1 MRIASLFLI
10 LVTSCVFASVASAQA
25 TITVG
30 GTIYQPN
37 ANPPAMNNPSLDN
50 VLAGDV
56 YSVTLNST
64 GSITAPGTYTS
75 FSGADF
81 SDFTHSADENQFI
94 SVSLTISPPSGGM
107 DEFSVLG
114 CLSTGIYGC
123 SGGNQLDLNFMIP
136 AGSLNAV
143 NVTAQSVPLLT
154 PLDLLEDDGTTDIQG
169 SVTSYSYSSAVSTTP
184 EPTSIALYGSG
195 LIALA
200 LKRLKRQ
207 RKNPSS

>member
-1 MRIASLFLI
+1 MRTGLAFLI
-10 LVTSCVFASVASAQA
+10 LVTSCVFASSASAQT

-50 VLAGDV
+50 IMPGDV
-56 YSVTLNST
+56 YSVTLNFI
-64 GSITAPGTYTS
+64 GSITIPGTYAS

-81 SDFTHSADENQFI
+81 ADLTNSAHENQFI

-114 CLSTGIYGC
+114 CLSTGSGC
-123 SGGNQLDLNFMIP
+123 SVGNQLDLNFMIP
-136 AGSLNAV
+136 ASSLNAL
-143 NVTAQSVPLLT
+143 NVTTQSVPSLT

-169 SVTSYSYSSAVSTTP
+169 SVTSYSYTPAVSTTP
-184 EPTSIALYGSG
+184 EPPSIVLWGSG

-200 LKRLKRQ
+200 LARLKR
-207 RKNPSS
+207 